1 MKKRIA
7 ILGGGMS
14 SLVTAFE
21 LTNQPGWKDRYEIT
35 VYQEGWRLGGKGA
48 SGRNAELGQRIEEHG
63 LHILFGFYDNTFRV
77 MRQCY
82 DELARNPG
90 EPLATWQDAF
100 KPHDLVVM
108 EEHIDG
114 AWIPWA
120 TEFPRNAEVPGDPG
134 VMLKPWDYVEMLL
147 EWAARMFYESKVGPT
162 RSAIAG
168 HEVLSALA
176 SDTEQ
181 LRVHA
186 RAAMGAPEAGA
197 ARSGVLEAFEE
208 ALLGAWRVVTRGARA
223 AGTLLREHPADALHL
238 GLAHALVKS
247 LPDDVARHDEGDH
260 RAIIWLIDRFRA
272 WARTIEADVEES
284 TELRRLRILLDF
296 SLSLARGLIADGLIF
311 PPHDFFEIDDMD
323 LRAWFAKHGAHEETL
338 SSPVM
343 LGPYDAAFAAFNEV
357 GAGTGVHGILR
368 MAFTYKGA
376 VLWKMQA
383 GMGDTIF
390 TPLYRVLQRRGVTFH
405 FFHQVDRLELTPDR
419 AEVGRVHMTVQATT
433 HDDAP
438 YRPLVPVKGLE
449 CWPDRPHYGQLVQGE
464 ALAEM
469 GADLED
475 WWTRWQ
481 GVGPK
486 VLELGTDFDEVV
498 LGISVGA
505 LPYIATELM
514 EANPAFGKMATGVKT
529 TQTRAGQLW
538 FKPNLAGLGWE
549 GPPPIVIPYAE
560 PFDTWSD
567 MSQLL
572 VREDWPENTVGNLA
586 YLCSPLPDDEPLPP
600 RTDHDYP
607 QRQRDRVHAE
617 LEAWLRD
624 YTSGLWPTA
633 TDTNRPT
640 SLNPWFLYDPN
651 ERDGWER
658 LQAQYWRAV
667 VSPSERYVLSVP
679 SSVYD
684 RLAPDDSGFT
694 NLTLTG
700 DWTLNFMSVG
710 CLECATSAG
719 VLAAQA
725 IDPRVPGAMG
735 DWLTPI
741 RRTQGRAAARPAA
754 PRPVV
759 HAAPKPE
766 LPAWIVRDND
776 EIAFA
781 PVKIDLTV
789 YMFILTADY
798 DKLTAMCD
806 QQLNRGDAVY
816 RPLAPMAVL
825 YCSHVDNYPQV
836 NPIGWVPEIDF
847 GIWVPLLG
855 GRKEGPF
862 FVPDRVV
869 TYTPYIWVDNGVA
882 LIGGRTVFGFAKEL
896 GKMVLPTS
904 PDHAAKFTLDSL
916 VVKKYAPDSMSEE
929 ARVLEV
935 TRTDANL
942 WQELEAIWR
951 TGEGVLDGAAEA
963 LEQIFS
969 GHDGLPLPTF
979 ASARK
984 IIESMEHG
992 MRMVFLKQFPDA
1004 TQANRACYQAVV
1016 ESNLPIIS
1024 GVEGGWLGG
1033 EYEARLH
1040 RYDSVKIVETL
1051 GLSPVST
1058 TGDVAVLRPLIH
1070 GWSRFTAMVQPG
1082 DVIWKRP

>member
-21 LTNQPGWKDRYEIT
+21 LTNQPGWKDRYEIA

-48 SGRNAELGQRIEEHG
+48 SGRNPDLGQRIEEHG

-90 EPLATWQDAF
+90 EPLATWQDAL

-108 EEHIDG
+108 EEHLDG
-114 AWIPWA
+114 KWIPWV
-120 TEFPRNAEVPGDPG
+120 TEFPRNPEIPGDPG
-134 VMLKPWDYVEMLL
+134 VLLKPWDYVEMLL
-147 EWAARMFYESKVGPT
+147 EWAARMFYESRVGPT
-162 RSAIAG
+162 RAAVAG
-168 HEVLSALA
+168 HEVLSTLA
-176 SDTEQ
+176 IDTEK
-181 LRVHA
+181 LRAHA
-186 RAAMGAPEAGA
+186 RAAMGAAAGA
-197 ARSGVLEAFEE
+197 PSETVLKGFEE

-223 AGTLLREHPADALHL
+223 AGALIHEHPGDALHL

-247 LPDDVARHDEGDH
+247 LPDDVSRHDRTDH
-260 RAIIWLIDRFRA
+260 HTIIWLIDRFRT
-272 WARTIEADVEES
+272 WMRSIEADVEGS
-284 TELRRLRILLDF
+284 TELRRLRILVDF
-296 SLSLARGLIADGLIF
+296 SLSMARGLIADGIIL
-311 PPHDFFEIDDMD
+311 PPHDFFKLDTMD
-323 LRAWFAKHGAHEETL
+323 LRAWFAKHGAHPETL
-338 SSPVM
+338 ASPVM

-390 TPLYRVLQRRGVTFH
+390 TPLYEVLRRRGVAFH
-405 FFHQVDRLELTPDR
+405 FFHQVDRLELTGDK
-419 AEVGRVHMTVQATT
+419 AQVAKVHLTVQATP
-433 HDDAP
+433 HDGAA
-438 YRPLVPVKGLE
+438 YQPLVTVKGLG
-449 CWPDRPHYGQLVQGE
+449 CWPDRPHYDQLVQGADLE
-464 ALAEM
+464 RM

-481 GVGPK
+481 GVAPAT
-486 VLELGTDFDEVV
+486 LELGRDFDQVV

-505 LPYIATELM
+505 LPYICKELM
-514 EANPAFGKMATGVKT
+514 DANPAFAKMATGVKT

-538 FKPNLAGLGWE
+538 FKPDLAGLGWQ

-572 VREDWPENTVGNLA
+572 VREDWPEHTVGNLA
-586 YLCSPLPDDEPLPP
+586 YLCSPMQDDEPLPP
-600 RTDHDYP
+600 RTDHEYP
-607 QRQRDRVHAE
+607 QRQRDRVHAD
-617 LEAWLRD
+617 LQAWLRD

-633 TDTNRPT
+633 IDTNRPT
-640 SLNPWFLYDPN
+640 SLNPWFLYDP
-651 ERDGWER
+651 EHRDGWDR
-658 LQAQYWRAV
+658 LKGQYWRAV

-679 SSVYD
+679 NSVYD

-710 CLECATSAG
+710 CLESATAAG
-719 VLAAQA
+719 VSAAQA
-725 IDPRVPGAMG
+725 IEPRVPGAMG

-741 RRTQGRAAARPAA
+741 RKTAARPAA
-754 PRPVV
+754 ARSLVHTAPR
-759 HAAPKPE
+759 PE
-766 LPAWIVRDND
+766 LPPWITRDND
-776 EIAFA
+776 QIAFA
-781 PVKIDLTV
+781 PVKIATTV
-789 YMFILTADY
+789 YMFVLTADY
-798 DKLTAMCD
+798 DKLTAICD
-806 QQLNRGDAVY
+806 QDLNRYGDTVY

-836 NPIGWVPEIDF
+836 DPIGWVPEIDF
-847 GIWVPLLG
+847 GVWIPLLA

-896 GKMVLPTS
+896 GRMVLPTS
-904 PDHAAKFTLDSL
+904 PEHAAKFTLDSL
-916 VVKKYAPDSMSEE
+916 VVKKYGPDSKSEE
-929 ARVLEV
+929 ARVLDV
-935 TRTDANL
+935 TRADGGL
-942 WQELEAIWR
+942 WQKLEAMWR

-963 LEQIFS
+963 MEQIFS

-984 IIESMEHG
+984 VIESMEHG

-1004 TQANRACYQAVV
+1004 TQPDRACYQAVV
-1016 ESNLPIIS
+1016 ESDLPITS
-1024 GVEGGWLGG
+1024 AVEGGWLSGD
-1033 EYEARLH
+1033 YDVRIH
-1040 RYDSVKIVETL
+1040 RYDSVKMVETL
-1051 GLSPVST
+1051 GLRPEST
-1058 TGDVAVLRPLIH
+1058 DGDTAVLRPLIH
-1070 GWSRFTAMVQPG
+1070 GWSKFEAMVQPG
-1082 DVIWKRP
+1082 DIIWKRP